1 MRILRAASDREN
13 PPSGRLISVAAG
25 SLNFPDGIRPGL
37 QPYLRGPMPITV
49 AIVEDDRS
57 TRESLVALLS
67 GAPTL
72 QCLTSYATGEKALA
86 GIPLEKPEVAL
97 IDINLPGMSGIEC
110 VVKLKAKI
118 PALHVLMLTTYEDSD
133 LIFDSLRAGASGY
146 LLKNMPPDELVAAV
160 AQVQAGGAPM
170 SMQIARKVVQH
181 FHRTEGSAGEVQKLS
196 PREYEILGLLAKGRL
211 YKEIADQ
218 LGITLG
224 TVRTHQRRIYE
235 KLHVQSRTEAAVK
248 FLQIGKRPAE

>member
-1 MRILRAASDREN
+1 
-13 PPSGRLISVAAG
+13 
-25 SLNFPDGIRPGL
+25 
-37 QPYLRGPMPITV
+37 MPITV
-49 AIVEDDRS
+49 AIVEDDPS
-57 TRESLVALLS
+57 TRESLVALLA

-72 QCLTSYATGEKALA
+72 QCLTSYATGEKAIA
-86 GIPLEKPEVAL
+86 GIPVEKPDVAL
-97 IDINLPGMSGIEC
+97 VDINLPGMSGIEC
-110 VVKLKAKI
+110 VVKLKARL
-118 PALHVLMLTTYEDSD
+118 PGLHVLMLTTYEDSD

-146 LLKNMPPDELVAAV
+146 LLKNMPPQDLVAAV
-160 AQVQAGGAPM
+160 AEVQAGGAPM

-181 FHRTEGSAGEVQKLS
+181 FHRAQGTADDVERLS

-248 FLQIGKRPAE
+248 FLQLGKPPPET